1 MHDHGHHP
9 HPEPS
14 PLDPSVN
21 PSPTGRSPSDGQGA
35 HDRHG
40 GHSVAMFRDRFWIAL
55 VLTVPTV
62 TWSAM
67 IQHWFGYTAPSFVGA
82 EWIPPLFGTA
92 VYVYPKFDT

>member
-1 MHDHGHHP
+1 
-9 HPEPS
+9 
-14 PLDPSVN
+14 
-21 PSPTGRSPSDGQGA
+21 
-35 HDRHG
+35 
-40 GHSVAMFRDRFWIAL
+40 MFRDRFWIAL

-92 VYVYPKFDT
+92 VYVYGG